1 MEPDPALSPSSTAD
15 SVPVFLGAYQYRRG
29 GDASRTGLVGYVAGH
44 FSYLDLARAFGA
56 PTPRG
61 GKSRFEWTITFS
73 GGLGATRA
81 CHKSPTRLSS
91 SQKEATERASP
102 TSPSSSAASSG
113 IVATIYD
120 YREYP
125 NGPEEVTCWHIGGR
139 TPLAARLV
147 NAALAQK
154 KPLLC
159 GPSACQ
165 ERLKASVIDLKR
177 GLQRE
182 GSEALAEAHLAT
194 ALQESLT
201 DEEAASLASALSEDR
216 SQGGE

>member
-1 MEPDPALSPSSTAD
+1 MESDPALSPSATAEL
-15 SVPVFLGAYQYRRG
+15 VPVFLGAYQYRRG
-29 GDASRTGLVGYVAGH
+29 GDASRTGLVDYVAGH

-73 GGLGATRA
+73 GGLAATRA
-81 CHKSPTRLSS
+81 CHESPTRLSS
-91 SQKEATERASP
+91 QNEASERASP
-102 TSPSSSAASSG
+102 KSHSSSAASSG

-120 YREYP
+120 CREYP
-125 NGPEEVTCWHIGGR
+125 NRPEEVTCWHIGGR

-216 SQGGE
+216 SKYGE